1 MSTPS
6 EWLETAAARLI
17 DEFDLPGTDY
27 TVHWGWPSKGGL
39 STKRRTIGECWKPAA
54 VSDGV
59 PPIFIS
65 PILQTTGEIL
75 ATLLH
80 ELIHAWDKGESGHK
94 GAFATKA
101 KSFGFERPL
110 TSSANMS
117 DTLADALRTISAD
130 LGDFPFPHITP
141 LLVAKAPQKTYMRK
155 LEADVCGCVAR
166 ATQLYID
173 MGTFKCPH
181 GNDMEPEVKP

>member
-1 MSTPS
+1 MNRET
-6 EWLETAAARLI
+6 WLEKAAARLL
-17 DEFDLPGTDY
+17 DEFDLPDTDY

-65 PILQTTGEIL
+65 PVLQTTPEIL

-80 ELIHAWDKGESGHK
+80 ELIHAWDKGESKHK

-101 KSFGFERPL
+101 KSFGFEPPL
-110 TSSANMS
+110 TSSVNMS
-117 DTLADALRTISAD
+117 AALADKLRTLSAE

-141 LLVAKAPQKTYMRK
+141 LTVARTPQKTYQLK
-155 LEADVCGCVAR
+155 LEAANCGCVAR
-166 ATQLYID
+166 ATQKYID
-173 MGTFKCPH
+173 MGVFKCPH
-181 GNDMEPEVKP
+181 DNEMIPEVKP